1 MKNKYER
8 TPSASLPAEI
18 MIIVILVHSNNSA
31 FKKNFTQWF
40 NRMIYSFNI
49 ELIRCVRSLEWNEI
63 RIMLCSNAVRTKR

>member
-31 FKKNFTQWF
+31 FKKKLHS
-40 NRMIYSFNI
+40 M
-49 ELIRCVRSLEWNEI
+49 V
-63 RIMLCSNAVRTKR
+63 